1 MGARTRGIANQIL
14 SGGLDA
20 TDGLSGAVPSSNIA
34 NASVTSV
41 SSTPSIGGGFDKV
54 ASDPPS
60 STEGDIWY
68 NTTSNTVKGYVFA
81 PAAWASGGNL
91 GTVRSEIQG
100 NVGTQTSTL
109 IGGGY
114 STGPQGITATEEYD
128 GSSWTAG
135 GSRAS
140 NAYRVTNL
148 GTQTAALGMGG
159 YHDPSIPYAPQRYH
173 NKAEEYNGSSWTA
186 GGTLPQGVQVAGG
199 TGTQTASLI
208 VGGVYGPYT
217 SSAKTAQAN
226 EYDGSSWTT
235 GGSMPS
241 ARSATVA
248 IGTQTAAISV
258 GGQTAPGD
266 VNTNESFTYNGTSF
280 SSTTAYPL
288 SLHNAFGF
296 GEQTSAVVGGGS
308 ATTPPGRQTTSHTWD
323 GTSWTATTSVSTART
338 GGIGG
343 GTASSGI
350 ISGGSTPSGASNAT
364 EEFSGAAVA
373 VKTLTSS

>member
-1 MGARTRGIANQIL
+1 MGTRTRNFANNIL
-14 SGGLDA
+14 TGGKIDG
-20 TDGLSGAVPSSNIA
+20 TDFLSGAVAAPNIA
-34 NASVTSV
+34 N
-41 SSTPSIGGGFDKV
+41 SSAVNVNTIPSISNVISPV
-54 ASDPPS
+54 AGDPPS
-60 STEGDIWY
+60 PSLGDIWY
-68 NTTSNTVKGYVFA
+68 NSVDKKLRYRGFD
-81 PAAWASGGNL
+81 AATWSTGGNL
-91 GTVRSEIQG
+91 STVRSEIQG

-128 GSSWTAG
+128 GSAWTAG

-159 YHDPSIPYAPQRYH
+159 YHDPFIPYAPQRYH
-173 NKAEEYNGSSWTA
+173 NIAEEYNGSSWAA
-186 GGTLPQGVQVAGG
+186 GGTLPQGVQGAAG

-217 SSAKTAQAN
+217 GAGVTAQAN

-241 ARSATVA
+241 ARDYPVA

-258 GGQTAPGD
+258 GGRAPS
-266 VNTNESFTYNGTSF
+266 NTNESLTYNGTSF
-280 SSTTAYPL
+280 SATTAYPL

-343 GTASSGI
+343 GTSSSGI
-350 ISGGSTPSGASNAT
+350 ISGGSTPSGSSNAT
-364 EEFSGAAVA
+364 EEFTGAV
-373 VKTLTSS
+373 TSTKNFAND